1 MTRRLTGRLSA
12 ALALAVLLP
21 ASQGLAQSDQNA
33 NRRGAPPAGNLMTAP
48 PRDAPAPRRLGPQI
62 PNYYFE
68 RGPVVRPKVPV
79 GPNDVASS
87 LRARGFRDIGPMQQ
101 RGSTSI
107 TEAVGPAGERVQLV
121 IGPNGDIVGVRVL
134 NPGDR

>member
-1 MTRRLTGRLSA
+1 MGRLGA
-12 ALALAVLLP
+12 AFALAMLLP
-21 ASQGLAQSDQNA
+21 APHGHAQPDQ
-33 NRRGAPPAGNLMTAP
+33 RGRGAPSARNLMTAP
-48 PRDAPAPRRLGPQI
+48 PRNVPAPRRLGPRI

-68 RGPVVRPKVPV
+68 RGPVVRPQAPV

-101 RGSTSI
+101 RGGTSI

-121 IGPNGDIVGVRVL
+121 IGPNGEIVGVRVL
-134 NPGDR
+134 NAGNR

>member
-1 MTRRLTGRLSA
+1 MTAGPGL
-12 ALALAVLLP
+12 ALALALLWP
-21 ASQGLAQSDQNA
+21 ASGEAQDFRVW
-33 NRRGAPPAGNLMTAP
+33 RRPVPPAIGVPVQGAPNLRRAN
-48 PRDAPAPRRLGPQI
+48 PRL

-68 RGPVVRPKVPV
+68 RGGPVTAPK
-79 GPNDVASS
+79 GPGGQGDIASS

-121 IGPNGDIVGVRVL
+121 IGPNGNIVGVRVL
-134 NPGDR
+134 NQGRP

>member
-1 MTRRLTGRLSA
+1 MGRLGA
-12 ALALAVLLP
+12 ALALAMLLP
-21 ASQGLAQSDQNA
+21 ASHGDAQPDQP
-33 NRRGAPPAGNLMTAP
+33 RRGAPSAGNLMRAP
-48 PRDAPAPRRLGPQI
+48 SPPAHVPAPRGMGPRI

-68 RGPVVRPKVPV
+68 RGPVVRPKAPV

-101 RGSTSI
+101 RGGTSI

-121 IGPNGDIVGVRVL
+121 IGPNGEIVGVRVL
-134 NPGDR
+134 PGNR